1 MLILIRLIFE
11 RTATIR
17 KTIPN
22 GHPMKKFSARLI
34 FLMETLEVSGYQL
47 AREIGT
53 SDMSI
58 SKYKADKAL
67 PCFEFFEN
75 LVTRYPSVNLNWL
88 IGNHGEMFLTPEA
101 HTKTPIPDAHTS
113 QLLDSK
119 NDLIA
124 LQARSL
130 EMMEARLKE
139 LSEELKTHT
148 KSKKPA
154 KQAKTAGRTSS

>member
-1 MLILIRLIFE
+1 
-11 RTATIR
+11 
-17 KTIPN
+17 
-22 GHPMKKFSARLI
+22 MKKFSARLI
-34 FLMETLEVSGYQL
+34 SLMETLEVSGYQL
-47 AREIGT
+47 AREIGS

-101 HTKTPIPDAHTS
+101 HTKTPIPDAHTA

-124 LQARSL
+124 LQAKSL

-139 LSEELKTHT
+139 LSEEVKTHT

-154 KQAKTAGRTSS
+154 KQAKTAGRKSS